1 MATTVD
7 TLLVRIES
15 DMSELRR
22 DLKKIEQQTQ
32 TSTKKVSSSFK
43 TMALA
48 IKATIAV
55 VVVNAVKNLGTQM
68 VRMASDTEE
77 GLAKAS
83 AVFGTSFKR
92 TSQELEQFGNT
103 VGRSTQEL
111 VIMASTVQDTFVP
124 MGFARDDAAKLS
136 VQLSKLAVD
145 VASFNNASDVETMR
159 AFQSAIVGN
168 HETVRRFGVVITEA
182 TLKQELNRMG
192 IRKSMKEVTNAEK
205 VQARLNLIINGTKDA
220 HGDAEKTA
228 GSFAN
233 QQRALNAALREL
245 SDNVMSRVLPDL
257 ADFLGLMTKIVDK
270 VAELADPR
278 FDLGGAIIKT
288 TAEFV
293 EAQTQLARSATMQGN
308 VLDYDSKRQLEDAR
322 RELMNLFE
330 ARRMLNRQN
339 VSITPM
345 MGTNMGTATTANIGD
360 PNRASL
366 RPFRER
372 AFQETTD
379 GSGFAEHQRRKK
391 QMIELRLL
399 NSEYFADLAKG
410 YAQLQKDSIKTTE
423 LNHNY
428 INQIS
433 DGYALEHEAVLKSM
447 EINEDYIN
455 QLGMGY
461 AEAQQ
466 QAEKLRD
473 IQDTLT
479 QSAIRGFDRMENA
492 MLDFA
497 DGTTKGFDGIKDAM
511 RFFLKDLQRTILRMT
526 VFNKIKNA
534 IFGLSGANALPTASM
549 GQIGSNIMG
558 MFGTRAGGGSMQRG
572 RPYLVGERG
581 AELFVPNVG
590 GTLMNNMN
598 TRNMGGGATI
608 VNQTINV
615 ETGVAP
621 TVRAEIMNLLPSIK
635 RDTIT
640 SLIEAKKRGGNFATA
655 FS

>member
-391 QMIELRLL
+391 QMIELKLL

-479 QSAIRGFDRMENA
+479 DSAIRGFDRMENA

-640 SLIEAKKRGGNFATA
+640 SLIEAKKRGGNIATA

>member
-345 MGTNMGTATTANIGD
+345 GTNMGTATTANIGD

-479 QSAIRGFDRMENA
+479 QSAIRGFD
-492 MLDFA
+492 
-497 DGTTKGFDGIKDAM
+497 
-511 RFFLKDLQRTILRMT
+511 
-526 VFNKIKNA
+526 
-534 IFGLSGANALPTASM
+534 
-549 GQIGSNIMG
+549 
-558 MFGTRAGGGSMQRG
+558 
-572 RPYLVGERG
+572 
-581 AELFVPNVG
+581 
-590 GTLMNNMN
+590 
-598 TRNMGGGATI
+598 
-608 VNQTINV
+608 
-615 ETGVAP
+615 
-621 TVRAEIMNLLPSIK
+621 
-635 RDTIT
+635 
-640 SLIEAKKRGGNFATA
+640 
-655 FS
+655 